1 MKKDQHKPA
10 SYEDA
15 WNELQQIVAELQA
28 ETVSVDT
35 LAEKIERANQLAT
48 FCREKLRQTEKQ
60 LEELNHSA

>member
-1 MKKDQHKPA
+1 MKKDHHKPA

-15 WNELQQIVAELQA
+15 WSELQQIVAELQA
-28 ETVSVDT
+28 ETVSVDA